1 MLRPARDSDRDVVL
15 RWRNHPDVRAVSL
28 TQHEI
33 TPEEHAAW
41 WARTLVDPSSRVL
54 IYERRDVPAGVVT
67 FFDLDE
73 SAGSGWWGYY
83 LDAVGLGATGQLLM
97 AWIEI
102 QREAISYA
110 FDEIGLAVLQG
121 EVFASNEAVRQL
133 NRRYRFAELETYQ
146 RDVDGTP
153 TDVIR
158 VQLTAEAWASRR
170 SAGKSGTP

>member
-1 MLRPARDSDRDVVL
+1 MLRPARDANRDVVL

-33 TPEEHAAW
+33 TPQEHTAW
-41 WARTLVDPSSRVL
+41 WERTLVDPSSRVL
-54 IYERRDVPAGVVT
+54 IYERRDVPSGVVT

-73 SAGSGWWGYY
+73 TTATGWWGYY
-83 LDAVGLGATGQLLM
+83 LDAVGLGASGQLLM

-102 QREAISYA
+102 QREAIRYA
-110 FDEIGLAVLQG
+110 FDELGLTTLQG

-133 NRRYRFAELETYQ
+133 NRRHRFTELETYQ

-158 VQLTAEAWASRR
+158 VQLRAQDRPSRR
-170 SAGKSGTP
+170 STGKSGTP